1 MGIYALFISILLLF
15 YLILAKYKKDDKARE
30 QLESLFCNLAFAGIV
45 FLAAFRGINVGADTN
60 GYMFQ
65 YEEEIKY
72 YSFDDLW
79 NGKYQTYYFFYVIC
93 KLFSNMGMP
102 TWVWFA
108 FIEIVYVSAIRRLIY
123 RFSSD
128 KLYSI
133 MIFVSIGLFGF
144 SLAGLKQTFAMAL
157 MLHAF
162 LFFVDKKYLWSMLFI
177 ALTYYTHPACL
188 IFGFGFLLYLLRN
201 KRYYYIVLVSIII
214 IIVFGAMATMSFLVE
229 LLEQDHFTGYIK
241 EDSIYTASTLV
252 FYLLLLVSSI
262 PFCKHYYKERVE
274 AKVFLGFL
282 MIACALQYLSSFSE
296 NLFRLA
302 YLYTPFYLVFI
313 PNTFDRNNTQFSRN
327 AKIIVLFGAIFFW
340 LYAARN
346 FHFTFI
352 WQN

>member
-1 MGIYALFISILLLF
+1 MGIFALFISILLLF
-15 YLILAKYKKDDKARE
+15 YIILANYKKDSKTRN
-30 QLESLFCNLAFAGIV
+30 QLESLFCNLAFTGIV
-45 FLAAFRGINVGADTN
+45 FLAAFRGESVGADTG
-60 GYMFQ
+60 GYMLHYSELQ
-65 YEEEIKY
+65 YF
-72 YSFDDLW
+72 SFDAVLDRYE
-79 NGKYQTYYFFYVIC
+79 GYEFFYLVA
-93 KLFSNMGMP
+93 KLFSLMNMP
-102 TWVWFA
+102 TWVWFG
-108 FIEIVYVSAIRRLIY
+108 FIEFFYVTAIRRLIY

-144 SLAGLKQTFAMAL
+144 SLAGLKQTLAMAL

-162 LFFVDKKYLWSMLFI
+162 LFFVEKKYLWSVLFI
-177 ALTYYTHPACL
+177 ALTYYTHPVAL
-188 IFGFGFLLYLLRN
+188 IFVFGFLLYLLRN
-201 KRYYYIVLVSIII
+201 KRYYFIVLISIII
-214 IIVFGAMATMSFLVE
+214 IIVFGAMATMNFLVE

-241 EDSIYTASTLV
+241 EDSIYTASTLA
-252 FYLLLLVSSI
+252 FYLLLLI
-262 PFCKHYYKERVE
+262 PSMLFCKQYYKERVE

-313 PNTFDRNNTQFSRN
+313 PNAFDKNNTETSRIT
-327 AKIIVLFGAIFFW
+327 KYIVLFGAIFFW
-340 LYAARN
+340 LYAARE

>member
-1 MGIYALFISILLLF
+1 MEVFAIFIIILLLF
-15 YLILAKYKKDDKARE
+15 YLILANQKKGSRARE
-30 QLESLFCNLAFAGIV
+30 QLESLFCNLAFVGIV
-45 FLAAFRGINVGADTN
+45 FLAAFRGESVGADTG

-65 YEEEIKY
+65 YSQMRFY
-72 YSFDDLW
+72 TFDGVLDRYK
-79 NGKYQTYYFFYVIC
+79 GYEFFYLVT
-93 KLFSNMGMP
+93 KLFSLMNMP
-102 TWVWFA
+102 TWVWLG
-108 FIEIVYVSAIRRLIY
+108 FIEFFYVTAIRRLIY
-123 RFSSD
+123 NFSCD

-162 LFFVDKKYLWSMLFI
+162 LFFVEKKYLWSVLFI
-177 ALTYYTHPACL
+177 ALTYYTHPVAL
-188 IFGFGFLLYLLRN
+188 VFVFGFLLYLLRN
-201 KRYYYIVLVSIII
+201 KRYYFIVLISIII
-214 IIVFGAMATMSFLVE
+214 IIVFGAMATMNFLVE

-241 EDSIYTASTLV
+241 EDSIYTASTLA
-252 FYLLLLVSSI
+252 FYLLLLIPSI
-262 PFCKHYYKERVE
+262 LFCKQYYKERVE

-313 PNTFDRNNTQFSRN
+313 PNVFDKDNAQLSRST
-327 AKIIVLFGAIFFW
+327 KTIVLFGAIFFW
-340 LYAARN
+340 LYSSKN
-346 FHFTFI
+346 FHYSFI